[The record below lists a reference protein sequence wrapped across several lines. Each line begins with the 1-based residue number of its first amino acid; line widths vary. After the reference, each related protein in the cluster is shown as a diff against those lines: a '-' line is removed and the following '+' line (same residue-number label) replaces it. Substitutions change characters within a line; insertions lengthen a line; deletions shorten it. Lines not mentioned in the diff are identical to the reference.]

1 MSTYICILKRIGR
14 GAASTGLVLLLVVL
28 MACGSDAPADEASVG
43 TAVVAPTVAA
53 AETSPNTAAESAAT
67 TEPTPVPPTEA
78 PPTEIPSTEVPPAE
92 AAAATP
98 TLATAAETGA
108 LPAGDCGNVFYP
120 VIEGRTLR
128 YANTIPG
135 FGNTEHTVTYSD
147 VTDTSFTATT
157 DLGDGNVLTQT
168 WTCSGEG
175 LLQPEFS
182 QLPTAEEFTL
192 TVEFV
197 ESSGLTIPAADQFQP
212 GMTWTT
218 HYVANATVSDAG
230 AGEMT
235 MAQTTDLTHTVVGPE
250 TITVPAG
257 TFDALRVETT
267 GNVSSVTSVG
277 GVSVPPMELAMSF
290 VSWYAEGIG
299 LVRQDW
305 SDLFGTGGEAATTE
319 LVAIE

>member
-1 MSTYICILKRIGR
+1 MHTKKDSPKRYSQRTVIWL
-14 GAASTGLVLLLVVL
+14 ALLLAL
-28 MACGSDAPADEASVG
+28 LALAACGNDAPAGEAAVT
-43 TAVVAPTVAA
+43 TAVVAPTEAA
-53 AETSPNTAAESAAT
+53 AEDGADATATTAPEPTAA
-67 TEPTPVPPTEA
+67 PPTEA
-78 PPTEIPSTEVPPAE
+78 PPTEAPPTE

-98 TLATAAETGA
+98 TPATAAETDA
-108 LPAGDCGNVFYP
+108 LPAGDCGNDFYP
-120 VIEGRTLR
+120 VIEGRILR

-157 DLGDGNVLTQT
+157 DLSDGNVLTQT

-212 GMTWTT
+212 GTTWTT
-218 HYVANATVSDAG
+218 HYVANATLSDSG

-257 TFDALRVETT
+257 TFEAMRVETT

-277 GVSVPPMELAMSF
+277 GVSVPPMELPMSF
-290 VSWYAEGIG
+290 VSWYAEGVG

-305 SDLFGTGGEAATTE
+305 SDLFGAGGEAATTE
-319 LVAIE
+319 LIAIE